1 MTTVSLQ
8 IKEDAQDFIQEI
20 KKLVVQFQ
28 PKVSDFTISQD
39 NTTKDE
45 VLSSFTQICRDIK
58 SGEAFNSARPI
69 EELYKELAND

>member
-8 IKEDAQDFIQEI
+8 IKEDSQDFMQEI

-58 SGEAFNSARPI
+58 SGETGQITISIPITLFAVAF
-69 EELYKELAND
+69 